1 MGVDSGYGAPKPK
14 RTKLSRPPKGGVMKG
29 DKGFA
34 PGPNKP
40 VGPMK
45 PVGKPGTS
53 RRPGPFQ
60 PKPKPKPGLR
70 TIQQVNPRMEWATK
84 NNSR

>member
-40 VGPMK
+40 VGPTK
-45 PVGKPGTS
+45 PVGKPGVS
-53 RRPGPFQ
+53 RRPDAYKTPSGR
-60 PKPKPKPGLR
+60 GR
-70 TIQQVNPRMEWATK
+70 
-84 NNSR
+84 